1 MSSTLSVNFVP
12 APRRISRKRQ
22 ACIKLWIAIT
32 CAYSVV
38 LALVFVVYQSMAGSA
53 VENVDNELAQVSRDI
68 QSTNKQ
74 ISDVTPSLNE
84 SRLTLQASRAV
95 GNQPDWSVL
104 LALLASRLNDR
115 VVLSHCSLTPQNAG
129 TAATPTAPRI
139 GIGRATPPDAKTK
152 SGPSHFNLD
161 VRGLAKTQA
170 SLSTFVLE
178 LEQAGLFA
186 RVVLQDAQ
194 RVEFVKGE
202 AIQFQIVCTLQG
214 EEVTQ

>member
-1 MSSTLSVNFVP
+1 MISTMPVNFVP
-12 APRRISRKRQ
+12 APRRISRQRQ
-22 ACIKLWIAIT
+22 SCTKLWIAIT

-38 LALVFVVYQSMAGSA
+38 LAVVFVGYQSMAGAA
-53 VENVDNELAQVSRDI
+53 VENVDNELAMVNSDI
-68 QSTNKQ
+68 QSTQKQ
-74 ISDVTPSLNE
+74 ISEVTPTLNE

-104 LALLASRLNDR
+104 MALLASRLNER
-115 VVLSHCSLTPQNAG
+115 VVLSHCSLTPQNSE
-129 TAATPTAPRI
+129 TTVSTTVPRI
-139 GIGRATPPDAKTK
+139 GGGRASPQDANTK
-152 SGPSHFNLD
+152 SGPTHFNLD

-186 RVVLQDAQ
+186 KVVLQDAQ

-214 EEVTQ
+214 EEVAR